1 MQQKIKAQETVEPI
15 GGVPAISV
23 GDGNVVFANLAAS
36 LAEIRKL
43 KGVSGY
49 ILRGSTSAVVDLIEQ
64 DKIMDYA
71 LLSTEI
77 SEASRSIAK
86 QFNLADIENVLVEG
100 KDVKVLSMSVGENR
114 MSIFMDKTA
123 AHSWIIKRIL
133 L

>member
-1 MQQKIKAQETVEPI
+1 MQQKIKAQETVQHI
-15 GGVPAISV
+15 DGVPAISV
-23 GDGNVVFANLAAS
+23 GDDNVVFANLAAS

-43 KGVSGY
+43 KGISGY

-77 SEASRSIAK
+77 SEASRSIAQ